1 MKLLVVTQD
10 FAGRPIVRLQWDKE
24 GLFFADPEPA
34 VNAMLALELPGL
46 RSKGADAVRDW
57 LVERH
62 RRPELVEGVWRSAVL
77 EDLID
82 ATNASDVAW
91 HLPSHFTLAE
101 LVEFL
106 GKHGPALHAEVRA
119 ALEAKKQH
127 PALRKVQKRAE
138 RIVPAINAAAR
149 RIEIEAHTLEL
160 RDDRAKVAK
169 LGAFDA
175 KTWIEIAASLHHDQV
190 KRELLERIGVQLV
203 ATKADI
209 PTALDRMLEHKLDRV
224 WAPEL
229 WTAIANHVTLVANI
243 TGEAIDMTKAREVTV
258 PLTWDAWKAGRV
270 GTVKF
275 LRSALVVTSGS
286 RTIYVRGQRKLLHAI
301 RSRGGSLARHGN
313 TLVIGG
319 SRGGATSAHA
329 KLLEVERIDTLANV
343 DPRSA
348 AHLAGELP
356 PSHPITVAVGHAQT
370 DPKWR
375 RILADLLVERLIGID
390 ADVARRLARAQAG
403 ANRRRR

>member
-1 MKLLVVTQD
+1 MKLLIVTQD
-10 FAGRPIVRLQWDKE
+10 FAGRPIARLQWDKE
-24 GLFFADPEPA
+24 GIFFADPEPA
-34 VNAMLALELPGL
+34 VNSMLTLELPGL

-62 RRPELVEGVWRSAVL
+62 KRPELVEGVWRKAVL
-77 EDLID
+77 EDLLD

-91 HLPSHFTLAE
+91 YLSHHFTLAE
-101 LVEFL
+101 LLDFL
-106 GKHGPALHAEVRA
+106 GKHGPALHAEVRS
-119 ALEAKKQH
+119 ALEAKKPH

-138 RIVPAINAAAR
+138 RIVPAVNAASQ
-149 RIEIEAHTLEL
+149 RIQKEAHELEL

-175 KTWIEIAASLHHDQV
+175 KTWIEIAASLHHDEV
-190 KRELLERIGVQLV
+190 KREVLQQIGVQLV
-203 ATKADI
+203 ATKGDVPA
-209 PTALDRMLEHKLDRV
+209 ALDRMLENKLDRV

-229 WTAIANHVTLVANI
+229 WTAIANHVTLAANI

-275 LRSALVVTSGS
+275 LRSALVVTSGH

-301 RSRGGSLARHGN
+301 RSRGGSLARYGN

-319 SRGGATSAHA
+319 RGGPASAHA

-356 PSHPITVAVGHAQT
+356 PSDPITVALGHAHT

-375 RILADLLVERLIGID
+375 RILADLLVERLVGID